1 MMLEA
6 PQLRVPKH
14 LKTDNFLTSVER
26 ENATGYHLSLNL
38 ELLRGCQFSCKG
50 CFVDKYG
57 ADPMN
62 DEWGAQLLSWV
73 TSAEQQGSYLP
84 TVIFIGPTDFLS
96 ANNTIEV
103 LQDPRIRQVVSRFK
117 RLSLQTTCLD
127 ITAAPKIAEVLREHY
142 GHMELEVNFLMEPEH
157 VLTEKYL
164 RTVKENRD
172 SLYEIIDWHIPVK
185 SFCIMNVYEYERVKK
200 EDVSKLLNDYKEM
213 HLRIKEMFDTTIDF
227 NFSMSRKHNQNKSD
241 EVKQAIIRVTK
252 MFDKSVN
259 HDTSQFIRFSFGR
272 LTDSLIEKH
281 YNFLNGKFY
290 VSPLLYDRY
299 AAFVPELQV
308 PFIDYTVVES
318 EAFEEKLQLEQYQNA
333 NKKDECGNCRYL
345 GSCVD
350 RNILK
355 IMDIYNIKS
364 CIIARDALDAINTRP
379 Y

>member
-1 MMLEA
+1 MSEVS
-6 PQLRVPKH
+6 QLTVPKH

-26 ENATGYHLSLNL
+26 ESASGYHLSLNL

-62 DEWGAQLLSWV
+62 DEWGTQLLSWV
-73 TSAEQQGSYLP
+73 TSAQEEGGYLP

-96 ANNTIEV
+96 AGNTIDV
-103 LQDPRIRQVVSRFK
+103 LQDPRIRQVVGRFK

-127 ITAAPKIAEVLREHY
+127 ISTAPEIAKVLREHY

-164 RTVKENRD
+164 RTIKENRD
-172 SLYEIIDWHIPVK
+172 KLYEIIDWHIPVK
-185 SFCIMNVYEYERVKK
+185 SFCIMNVYEYENAKK
-200 EDVSKLLNDYKEM
+200 DDIVKLLNDYKEM
-213 HLRIKEMFDTTIDF
+213 HLRIKDMFDTTIDF
-227 NFSMSRKHNQNKSD
+227 NFSMSRKHNQDKPE
-241 EVKQAIIRVTK
+241 EVKEAIIRVTR

-259 HDTSQFIRFSFGR
+259 HDTSQFIRFSFGK

-281 YNFLNGKFY
+281 FNFLNGKFY

-299 AAFVPELQV
+299 AAFVPELQI
-308 PFIDYTVVES
+308 PFVNFTVAES
-318 EAFEEKLQLEQYQNA
+318 EAFEERLQLEQYHGASQ
-333 NKKDECGNCRYL
+333 KDECGSCRYL
-345 GSCVD
+345 GSCTD

-355 IMDIYNIKS
+355 VMDIYSIKH
-364 CIIARDALDAINTRP
+364 CIIARDALDAINVRP
-379 Y
+379 N

>member
-1 MMLEA
+1 MSEVS
-6 PQLRVPKH
+6 QLTVPKH

-26 ENATGYHLSLNL
+26 ESATGYHLSLNL

-57 ADPMN
+57 SDPMT
-62 DEWGAQLLSWV
+62 DERGAQLLSWV
-73 TSAEQQGSYLP
+73 TSAQEDGGYLP

-96 ANNTIEV
+96 SGNTIDV
-103 LQDPRIRQVVSRFK
+103 LRDPRIQQVVRRFK

-127 ITAAPKIAEVLREHY
+127 ISTAPEIAKVLREHY
-142 GHMELEVNFLMEPEH
+142 SHMELEVNFLMEPEH

-185 SFCIMNVYEYERVKK
+185 SFCIMNVYEYENAKK
-200 EDVSKLLNDYKEM
+200 DDVIKLLNDYKEM
-213 HLRIKEMFDTTIDF
+213 HLRIKDMFDTTIDF
-227 NFSMSRKHNQNKSD
+227 NFSMSRKHNQNKSS
-241 EVKQAIIRVTK
+241 EVKEAIIRVTK

-259 HDTSQFIRFSFGR
+259 HDTSQFIRFSFGK

-281 YNFLNGKFY
+281 FNFLNGKFY

-299 AAFVPELQV
+299 VAFVPELQI
-308 PFIDYTVVES
+308 PFVNFTVAES
-318 EAFEEKLQLEQYQNA
+318 EAFEEQLQLEQYQNA
-333 NKKDECGNCRYL
+333 GQKDECGSCRYL
-345 GSCVD
+345 GSCTD

-355 IMDIYNIKS
+355 VMDIYSIKH
-364 CIIARDALDAINTRP
+364 CIIARDALDSINVRP
-379 Y
+379 N